1 MLWALKPSISC
12 HPVSPLMPRVYLPWQ
27 LYYLVYVCF
36 KIGYTHISILFF
48 HIDYY
53 RTLSRPPCPIHTIGP
68 LSPLY
73 IVVCMCQPHAPIHP
87 SPLGFYVFFC
97 SQFMSFTDSSYSVSF
112 SLENSSNFHFFVYHK
127 AQKNALLSVLMM
139 TYRMYHTRI
148 ISIFLWKSSGKIPTS
163 VCTLTER
170 RAWG

>member
-1 MLWALKPSISC
+1 MLLCSKVNQIYIYISI
-12 HPVSPLMPRVYLPWQ
+12 YLHR
-27 LYYLVYVCF
+27 YIDIYTH
-36 KIGYTHISILFF
+36 THISILFF
-48 HIDYY
+48 HIDHY

-127 AQKNALLSVLMM
+127 AQKNA
-139 TYRMYHTRI
+139 
-148 ISIFLWKSSGKIPTS
+148 
-163 VCTLTER
+163 
-170 RAWG
+170 